1 MEAKRKISGSR
12 NYESA
17 SKGNKNKGG
26 RVGKEAKLLVLRRQE
41 A

>member
-1 MEAKRKISGSR
+1 MAKGKTSSTR

-17 SKGNKNKGG
+17 SKGDKNKGG